1 MLEILLI
8 IWIGRIFSKYAK
20 KNNLNSALWTTLG
33 VLSYIFGEIIGTV
46 ILVFTNPGGIDSLGL
61 VYAYG
66 LPLAALLTFVTYSL
80 MKSAAKNAEPQTDDE
95 ILDKD
100 MLD

>member
-8 IWIGRIFSKYAK
+8 IWIGRTFSKYAK
-20 KNNLNSALWTTLG
+20 KNNLSSALWTTLG

-46 ILVFTNPGGIDSLGL
+46 ILVFTNPDGIENIGL
-61 VYAYG
+61 IYAYG
-66 LPLAALLTFVTYSL
+66 LPMAAILTFTTYYL
-80 MKSAAKNAEPQTDDE
+80 MKSAAKNAEPRPEDE